1 MLIKHSGSRT
11 TRNMRNLSVRRDLPV
26 STTTQMLSTCSFTKN
41 FANSCIYKDSSN
53 LPTPNEFKFS
63 SLISNDR
70 KSIYNVKGKRK
81 CHVAFKEFNYTTIIP
96 AHNIEEDVRENERL
110 LHKLHKNIA
119 NYNMLSTA
127 KKDILLEKEIGVM
140 KMVEIFNSVEEK
152 ENANSS
158 NSTVVPLPKQPKKPS
173 VLFSNKWIEEWE
185 SVTTQQKSLIY
196 TQAED
201 KEEKFQN
208 QHNVTC
214 IRDLSTSRSIV
225 TEATLM
231 NKTVKPKSNRL
242 VNELVSTFK
251 RLQAK
256 RFR

>member
-1 MLIKHSGSRT
+1 
-11 TRNMRNLSVRRDLPV
+11 
-26 STTTQMLSTCSFTKN
+26 
-41 FANSCIYKDSSN
+41 
-53 LPTPNEFKFS
+53 
-63 SLISNDR
+63 
-70 KSIYNVKGKRK
+70 
-81 CHVAFKEFNYTTIIP
+81 VAFKEFNYTTIIP
-96 AHNIEEDVRENERL
+96 SYSAEDDATEKDITLQN
-110 LHKLHKNIA
+110 LHKNIA
-119 NYNMLSTA
+119 NYNTLSTT

-140 KMVEIFNSVEEK
+140 KMLEIFNNVEEK
-152 ENANSS
+152 ENS
-158 NSTVVPLPKQPKKPS
+158 NCSNLTVAPLSQQLKKAP

-196 TQAED
+196 TTQVED
-201 KEEKFQN
+201 KEVKFQS

-214 IRDLSTSRSIV
+214 IRDLSTSRSIL
-225 TEATLM
+225 TEANLT